1 MCMTGQDKCILLKD
15 RLFIGGC
22 WRKSHSGA
30 TFAVRNPAN
39 GEVVATVADAGGQDA
54 ENAIA
59 DAYAAQGGWR
69 TIPAKQRGQI
79 LYRWYELILEN
90 QEALARLITTEQG
103 KPLAESRLEVVNGA
117 ASVQWFAEEAK
128 RCYGDVIAANS
139 VDQRIFTL
147 KQPIGVVAAITP
159 WNFPVSMVTRK
170 VAPALAVGCTVVL
183 KPSPE
188 TPLSALALAELSAQA
203 GMPPGVFN
211 VLCGTD
217 SDAIGR
223 VLTSDTRV
231 RKLTFTG
238 SNAVG
243 KLLMKQCANTVK
255 NVSLELGGNAPFI
268 VFDDADLDTAVLD
281 VIAVKF
287 RNAGQTC
294 ICANRI
300 LVQNTIY
307 DEFSQRVA
315 AQADCLRLGNGMR
328 EEIDVGPLINAG
340 AIEKVKTLVEDA
352 VARGAKVISRIT
364 SIRQG
369 DAFVQPMVLTE
380 VNTQMRVC
388 QEEIFGP
395 VAPLLRFKTE
405 EEAVK
410 MANDTE
416 QGLAAYLYT
425 RDLNRIF
432 RVSEALEF
440 GMVGVNENVIATEVA
455 PFGGIK
461 QSGIGREGS
470 LYGVDEYLEIKYVC
484 LGDLK

>member
-1 MCMTGQDKCILLKD
+1 MAGQDNSILVKD

-22 WRKSHSGA
+22 WRKSVSGA

-39 GEVVATVADAGGQDA
+39 GEIVATVADAGGQDA
-54 ENAIA
+54 KNAVA

-69 TIPAKQRGQI
+69 AVPAKQRGQI

-117 ASVQWFAEEAK
+117 AAVQWFAEEAK

-139 VDQRIFTL
+139 VDQRILTL
-147 KQPIGVVAAITP
+147 KQPIGVVAAISP

-217 SDAIGR
+217 SNAIGR

-243 KLLMKQCANTVK
+243 KLLMKQCADTVK

-268 VFDDADLDTAVLD
+268 VFDDADLDTAVSD

-307 DEFSQRVA
+307 DEFAQRVA
-315 AQADCLRLGNGMR
+315 AQADSLRLGNGMR
-328 EEIDVGPLINAG
+328 EDVDVGPLINAR

-352 VARGAKVISRIT
+352 VAHGAEVISRIT
-364 SIRQG
+364 SVREG
-369 DAFVQPMVLTE
+369 DVFVQPMVLTE
-380 VNTQMRVC
+380 VDAQMRVC
-388 QEEIFGP
+388 REEIFGP

-425 RDLNRIF
+425 RDVNRIF

-470 LYGVDEYLEIKYVC
+470 RYGVDEYLEIKYVC